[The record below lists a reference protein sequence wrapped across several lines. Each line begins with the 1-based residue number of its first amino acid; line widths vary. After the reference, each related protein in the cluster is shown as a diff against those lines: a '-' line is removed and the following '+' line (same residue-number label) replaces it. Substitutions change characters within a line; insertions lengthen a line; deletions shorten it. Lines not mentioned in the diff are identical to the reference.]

1 MRGEEALHHS
11 VVPRP
16 ALGGHAGCELVLS
29 EQVAVVDG
37 PGLSVLL
44 FVDQKLLSVDL

>member
-37 PGLSVLL
+37 PVLSVLI
-44 FVDQKLLSVDL
+44 FVDQKLLSLDL